1 MDKEKISDSMIDE
14 LKEIIDFT
22 PIPDGALTFSDMQK
36 EFPGLGDSR
45 LRQAIKRKVDEGSW
59 QKARSGVA
67 VFYWKIK

>member
-22 PIPDGALTFSDMQK
+22 PIPDMQK

-45 LRQAIKRKVDEGSW
+45 LRQAIKKKVDEGSW
-59 QKARSGVA
+59 QKARSGVS

>member
-45 LRQAIKRKVDEGSW
+45 LRQAIKKKVDEVPG
-59 QKARSGVA
+59 KRPEA
-67 VFYWKIK
+67 VYRFSTGR